1 MKKALMFTAI
11 LLISACSAFVADR
24 LGNDRKS
31 LYDYG
36 QKQEYCK
43 ANPEKCGGNVSEF

>member
-24 LGNDRKS
+24 LSDDRKS
-31 LYDYG
+31 LYGYG
-36 QKQEYCK
+36 REQEYCK
-43 ANPEKCGGNVSEF
+43 TNPDKCVGNVSEF